1 MSNGET
7 MTPTAKAPKDHK
19 ADHKVAHEAPKAT
32 PETAAAAA
40 DPVVHPHGT
49 SSVAVLDTTVTVP
62 VKFYAGMQINATEAR
77 ILQAAV
83 ERQFMSNQT
92 ANANARA
99 KKYAKAKNDAE
110 RALYAPLTAAQ
121 LGELFRDY
129 MPSVG
134 GAPRQSSVERMRH
147 EATWRAIIAYLTE
160 HNKSV
165 EAGQPGI
172 IAAAGGKGVAIPKVP
187 TKTKGVTEEQHK
199 ANLEAFEAIKTT
211 QIERFAANPKF
222 AERIQIQLDA
232 LEAEKGSK
240 KSEAAAVET
249 VSVDALF

>member
-1 MSNGET
+1 MSNGEN
-7 MTPTAKAPKDHK
+7 MTPTVTKSAKGGH
-19 ADHKVAHEAPKAT
+19 
-32 PETAAAAA
+32 AAAAA
-40 DPVVHPHGT
+40 ATAVHDVAKGETETQKNPLGT
-49 SSVAVLDTTVTVP
+49 KSLSIGDLIVTVP
-62 VKFYAGMQINATEAR
+62 VKFGPGHVLTEAQAR
-77 ILQAAV
+77 ILDAAYQ
-83 ERQFMSNQT
+83 RQFINNQNT
-92 ANANARA
+92 SAENRAR
-99 KKYAKAKNDAE
+99 KLAKAKTAAE
-110 RALYAPLTAAQ
+110 RAAFRPLTPD
-121 LGELFRDY
+121 ELVEIY
-129 MPSVG
+129 LAYEPNVG
-134 GAPRQSSVERMRH
+134 NAPRQSSVERMRH

-160 HNKSV
+160 HNKAV